1 SEQMRYDI
9 GNRAVLTEIAELAP
23 INQVKAV
30 LAAELPELMPTLRDG
45 LEALSRQDVDE
56 LVAQCEGRGAAVQ
69 AQLLEMLSGAPPSLS
84 DTAWSWIAHALES
97 DNENLARLAY
107 LILGSSDAARLG
119 AELLQH
125 GWRWQA
131 TMDPGIA
138 FHGSNA

>member
-1 SEQMRYDI
+1 LLPVLARCLPGELAQLWRSWAAAGPGKAPDAQLWHALQLNDASLVQGDAERAAARALRETADGASEQMRYDI

-69 AQLLEMLSGAPPSLS
+69 AQLLEML
-84 DTAWSWIAHALES
+84 
-97 DNENLARLAY
+97 
-107 LILGSSDAARLG
+107 
-119 AELLQH
+119 
-125 GWRWQA
+125 
-131 TMDPGIA
+131 
-138 FHGSNA
+138 